1 MCITAHVHMRKPM
14 TCDNTRQEA
23 DLEGVQEV
31 EAEVEVE
38 VEAEVQEV
46 QEVVEPEAEA
56 EAEAEAETA
65 EVEVEVQ
72 GSSPGALRSP
82 RPPRAAWCRGGA

>member
-23 DLEGVQEV
+23 DLEGVQEADV
-31 EAEVEVE
+31 EGVQ
-38 VEAEVQEV
+38 EADLEGVQEV
-46 QEVVEPEAEA
+46 
-56 EAEAEAETA
+56 EAEAETA